1 MRVASAKALPHIS
14 HPFSQLL
21 IMHPIRIYLLTV
33 VALSVGSNV
42 VSLIMHSVDFL
53 NYQCICADWML
64 SVSFTNIVIGITL
77 CGFHGYGMYKLWVHM
92 NSCPVS
98 NPITCGPDNPF
109 CRRITVTQDC
119 AAPPHVPEK
128 TSLTESRTATVKP
141 NEPRSSYI
149 PLNAIVSTSKP
160 DPCYIPLNATS
171 KIAPSYIPLNAANK
185 SESCYTPLNAV
196 ASTSKP
202 NPSYIPVD
210 ALISTNV
217 DFQSAHEESQF

>member
-1 MRVASAKALPHIS
+1 
-14 HPFSQLL
+14 
-21 IMHPIRIYLLTV
+21 
-33 VALSVGSNV
+33 
-42 VSLIMHSVDFL
+42 
-53 NYQCICADWML
+53 ML

-128 TSLTESRTATVKP
+128 TSLPESRKATVKP
-141 NEPRSSYI
+141 NQPEPCYV
-149 PLNAIVSTSKP
+149 PLNAIVSTSKTE
-160 DPCYIPLNATS
+160 PCYIPLNAVVSTS
-171 KIAPSYIPLNAANK
+171 KAAPSYIPLNAVVSTSK
-185 SESCYTPLNAV
+185 SESCYIPLNSV

-202 NPSYIPVD
+202 NPPYIPLD
-210 ALISTNV
+210 AIISTNL

>member
-1 MRVASAKALPHIS
+1 M
-14 HPFSQLL
+14 
-21 IMHPIRIYLLTV
+21 MHPIRVYLLTV
-33 VALSVGSNV
+33 VTLSVGSNV

-53 NYQCICADWML
+53 NYQCICEDWML
-64 SVSFTNIVIGITL
+64 SVSFTNIVIGIAL

-119 AAPPHVPEK
+119 AAPPHVLEK
-128 TSLTESRTATVKP
+128 TSLSESRKVTVKP
-141 NEPRSSYI
+141 NKAEPSYIPSTSKTEPCYISLNAVVSTSQAAPSHI
-149 PLNAIVSTSKP
+149 PLNAVVSTS
-160 DPCYIPLNATS
+160 
-171 KIAPSYIPLNAANK
+171 K
-185 SESCYTPLNAV
+185 SESCYIPLNAV

-202 NPSYIPVD
+202 NLPYIPLD
-210 ALISTNV
+210 AIKSTNL

>member
-1 MRVASAKALPHIS
+1 
-14 HPFSQLL
+14 
-21 IMHPIRIYLLTV
+21 MHPIRIYLLTV

-77 CGFHGYGMYKLWVHM
+77 FGFHGYGMYKLWVHM
-92 NSCPVS
+92 DSCPVS

-109 CRRITVTQDC
+109 CRRITVVQDY
-119 AAPPHVPEK
+119 AAPSRVPEK
-128 TSLTESRTATVKP
+128 SYATKLRTAAVKP

-149 PLNAIVSTSKP
+149 PSNAIVSANKS
-160 DPCYIPLNATS
+160 NS
-171 KIAPSYIPLNAANK
+171 SYIPSNAASK
-185 SESCYTPLNAV
+185 SEFCYTPLNAI
-196 ASTSKP
+196 ASSSKP
-202 NPSYIPVD
+202 SNSSYIPLD
-210 ALISTNV
+210 AIISTNL

>member
-1 MRVASAKALPHIS
+1 
-14 HPFSQLL
+14 
-21 IMHPIRIYLLTV
+21 MHPIRIYLLTV

-92 NSCPVS
+92 DSCPVS

-119 AAPPHVPEK
+119 AAPSRVPEK
-128 TSLTESRTATVKP
+128 ASSTELRTTAVKP

-149 PLNAIVSTSKP
+149 PSNAIVSANKS
-160 DPCYIPLNATS
+160 NS
-171 KIAPSYIPLNAANK
+171 SYIPSNAASK
-185 SESCYTPLNAV
+185 SELCYTPLNAI
-196 ASTSKP
+196 ASSSKP
-202 NPSYIPVD
+202 SNPSYIPLD
-210 ALISTNV
+210 AIISTNL